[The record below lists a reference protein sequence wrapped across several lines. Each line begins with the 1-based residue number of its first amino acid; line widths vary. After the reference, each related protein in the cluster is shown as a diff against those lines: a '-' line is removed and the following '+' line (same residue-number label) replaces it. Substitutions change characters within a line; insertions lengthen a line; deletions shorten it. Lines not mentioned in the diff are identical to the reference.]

1 MSGRL
6 VYVTDV
12 SPYHDPS
19 GTRPLRERL
28 AGAHGVLGQSAI
40 AMAELARAAG
50 LEFVH
55 VSSVADM
62 PPGTVQDATVLA
74 LFTIG
79 ETPWSGAI
87 VRRSR
92 RASARASSRSSGSIR
107 RRLVRGLG

>member
-40 AMAELARAAG
+40 AVAELARAAG

-55 VSSVADM
+55 VPSVADM
-62 PPGTVQDATVLA
+62 RSRHGRGRDRARALHDRRDALV
-74 LFTIG
+74 G
-79 ETPWSGAI
+79 
-87 VRRSR
+87 RRSR
-92 RASARASSRSSGSIR
+92 VDRDAPP
-107 RRLVRGLG
+107 LG